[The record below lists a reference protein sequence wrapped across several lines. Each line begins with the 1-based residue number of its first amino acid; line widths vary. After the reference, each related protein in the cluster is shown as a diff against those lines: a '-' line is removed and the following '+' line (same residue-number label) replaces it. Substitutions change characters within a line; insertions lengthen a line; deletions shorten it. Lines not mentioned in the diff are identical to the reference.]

1 MKKLFLLPLMM
12 VFLVPGVPGTSVGT
26 AMRGEGDFEFYVD
39 IASLPDQSAKTLEL
53 IQIAVPTKEILYKEE
68 NGEFEAAVR
77 IRITIVSETAT
88 VLEKSYIVVDKRS
101 AIPTAKDLSGFVY
114 MTDSCYVKPGTYHFS
129 IKIEDMK
136 RQKKTLLGVLRKN
149 YLFSELKETV
159 IEVPSYTPDRLA
171 LSEPVL
177 IWRRVNERFVPNPM
191 QIYGLRNDTL
201 SFFVNSLVPQYS
213 QADSI
218 RFYITVL
225 DQSSELVYEKHL
237 ITPVKNR
244 RSGIFDAFDLNTFP
258 AGLYRLN
265 VVAFRGDLYASNG
278 KDFSV
283 AWQLVNWQKPRR
295 DLLVEARILLSD
307 NDFESFQLSSLGE
320 QERILN
326 DFWKKLDPT
335 PQTAVNEIFEK
346 FMARVGYADRHFKG
360 FKRGALTDRGQIYIR
375 FGPPNEMVQ
384 QSVPHT
390 RADVVEAIDKL
401 RDQYEV
407 VIHSTRKDELG
418 TKSVRILDMRMG
430 GQRPFRGEG
439 QDTGAYELWIYDLKG
454 DPILERD
461 KLMTIHSGLRF
472 LFVDKDG
479 IGEYQLIGTS
489 EEFMGRGV
497 DITGP

>member
-1 MKKLFLLPLMM
+1 MKKLFLLPLLM

-77 IRITIVSETAT
+77 IHITFVSETAT
-88 VLEKSYIVVDKRS
+88 VLEKSYMVLDKRS

-114 MTDSCYVKPGTYHFS
+114 MADSCYVKPGAYHLS

-136 RQKKTLLGVLRKN
+136 RQKKTLLGVLRKIH
-149 YLFSELKETV
+149 LFSELKDTV
-159 IEVPSYTPDRLA
+159 IEVPSYTPDKLA

-177 IWRRVNERFVPNPM
+177 IWRREQERFIPNPM

-201 SFFVNSLVPQYS
+201 SFFVSSLVPQYS

-218 RFYITVL
+218 RFYITVM
-225 DQSSELVYEKHL
+225 DQSNELVYEKHL
-237 ITPVKNR
+237 I
-244 RSGIFDAFDLNTFP
+244 
-258 AGLYRLN
+258 
-265 VVAFRGDLYASNG
+265 

-307 NDFESFQLSSLGE
+307 KNFENFQLSSLGE

-326 DFWKKLDPT
+326 EFWKKLDPT
-335 PQTAVNEIFEK
+335 PSTAVNEVFER

-360 FKRGALTDRGQIYIR
+360 FKRGALTDRGQMYIR

-401 RDQYEV
+401 RDQYQV
-407 VIHSTRKDELG
+407 VIHSTMKDQLG
-418 TKSVRILDMRMG
+418 TKSVRILDLREG

-439 QDTGAYELWIYDLKG
+439 HDTGAYELWIYNLKG

-461 KLMTIHSGLRF
+461 KLMTIHAGLRF

-497 DITGP
+497 DVIGP